1 MNDRLEYKLK
11 RLCREDVVDW
21 AGERTVQRAE
31 GYLDRVGEIF
41 AFGDFVAAKVRGT
54 EEYTT
59 NVFLDKYGEW
69 NSVCTCPV
77 RMNCKHGVA
86 LALCAAKKFNGGTE
100 FLESEEG
107 ASLRLDRDAIVAE
120 YKRAHE
126 PPLPPPPPPPKVV
139 HFKVEEN
146 PFGRFTA
153 KGGRHAKDFS
163 FRVVTP
169 AEAYHWDFI
178 VATLIYS
185 LAKGGLSYS
194 EGGSIGWWEEKPGTS
209 PPPQANGCNAVRRIA
224 FRRMTRLARGCRGL
238 AVASARM
245 RD

>member
-41 AFGDFVAAKVRGT
+41 ALDDFIAAKVRGT

-86 LALCAAKKFNGGTE
+86 LALCAATRKARRSVST
-100 FLESEEG
+100 
-107 ASLRLDRDAIVAE
+107 
-120 YKRAHE
+120 
-126 PPLPPPPPPPKVV
+126 
-139 HFKVEEN
+139 
-146 PFGRFTA
+146 
-153 KGGRHAKDFS
+153 
-163 FRVVTP
+163 VT
-169 AEAYHWDFI
+169 
-178 VATLIYS
+178 TLS
-185 LAKGGLSYS
+185 RNTRGH
-194 EGGSIGWWEEKPGTS
+194 TS
-209 PPPQANGCNAVRRIA
+209 PHLHLLRRH
-224 FRRMTRLARGCRGL
+224 RRSCISRSRRTR
-238 AVASARM
+238 SAGSLQRAE
-245 RD
+245 DEPSAIHFE